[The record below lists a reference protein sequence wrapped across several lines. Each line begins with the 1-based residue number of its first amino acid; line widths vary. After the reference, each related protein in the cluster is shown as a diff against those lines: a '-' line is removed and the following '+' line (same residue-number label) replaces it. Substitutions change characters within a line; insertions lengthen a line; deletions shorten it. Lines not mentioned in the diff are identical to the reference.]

1 MGLNWFESY
10 LTNRQ
15 QFTNFRNTDSDIL
28 PVQCG
33 VPQGSII
40 GPLLFLIYINDICN
54 ASSVLKFVLFADDT
68 NVFLSHPNHNVLN
81 ETMNIELPKILT
93 WFRCNKLSL
102 NLSKTNFIHFR
113 NTSASENNLHFHI
126 VIDGIT
132 IEKKE
137 STKFLGITIDQC
149 LNFNAHID
157 KVVTSASRGVG
168 VLYRLKPYVPL
179 KTLFTVYNS
188 IILPYISYCNLVW
201 ASQKTKINHILLLQK
216 KAVRLCTNAAYLANT
231 EPLFRRL
238 HTLPIIELH
247 SYQIAVFMHKFH
259 SSELP
264 VTFDS
269 MFQLNS
275 SIHKYPT
282 RTSTNVHLNNPKTAL
297 AHRSIRHTGPD
308 ITTH

>member
-1 MGLNWFESY
+1 MYF
-10 LTNRQ
+10 
-15 QFTNFRNTDSDIL
+15 
-28 PVQCG
+28 
-33 VPQGSII
+33 
-40 GPLLFLIYINDICN
+40 FLIQIII
-54 ASSVLKFVLFADDT
+54 
-68 NVFLSHPNHNVLN
+68 N
-81 ETMNIELPKILT
+81 ETMNIEMPKILT

-231 EPLFRRL
+231 EPLFRFRTICGVYPHL
-238 HTLPIIELH
+238 PPIPTEKHKTPKMPPKKKEETVKRVGDTLC
-247 SYQIAVFMHKFH
+247 A
-259 SSELP
+259 
-264 VTFDS
+264 
-269 MFQLNS
+269 
-275 SIHKYPT
+275 
-282 RTSTNVHLNNPKTAL
+282 AL
-297 AHRSIRHTGPD
+297 LFLT
-308 ITTH
+308 